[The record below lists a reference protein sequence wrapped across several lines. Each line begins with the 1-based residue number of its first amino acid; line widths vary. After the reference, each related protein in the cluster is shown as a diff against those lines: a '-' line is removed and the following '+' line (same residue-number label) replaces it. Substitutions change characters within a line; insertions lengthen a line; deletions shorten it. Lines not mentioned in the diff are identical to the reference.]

1 MTVGMGAGAAP
12 SSSERGTPTG
22 VGVPATAGP
31 SRRGRRLSLPR
42 LAALAAGLIGLGV
55 VAVLA
60 VAPSASQVQAQSPL
74 LGLPAPDIR
83 GSTLGG
89 SGFDLVS
96 LRGHFVVL
104 DFFASWCPACV
115 TEQPELERFASHQGS
130 RPGGAR
136 LVGVIFS
143 DSVRAVRS
151 FLGSAVSLYPVLAD
165 PGGATALVYGVR
177 QPPEKYIIDPA
188 GAVAA
193 KILGPTT
200 EAQLD
205 TMIAQIAGQEG
216 QVKT

>member
-1 MTVGMGAGAAP
+1 MTFGMGAGAAP
-12 SSSERGTPTG
+12 SSSDHGTPTG
-22 VGVPATAGP
+22 AGVPASPGR
-31 SRRGRRLSLPR
+31 SRRARRLSIPR
-42 LAALAAGLIGLGV
+42 LAALAAGLIGAVV

-83 GSTLGG
+83 GPTLSG
-89 SGFDLVS
+89 SGFELAG

-115 TEQPELERFASHQGS
+115 TEQPELERFAAHQGA
-130 RPGGAR
+130 RPGGHR

-143 DSVRAVRS
+143 DSQPAVRS
-151 FLGSAVSLYPVLAD
+151 FLGPGVSLYPVLDD
-165 PGGATALVYGVR
+165 PGGATALAYGVR

-188 GAVAA
+188 GTVAA

-200 EAQLD
+200 EAGLD
-205 TMIAQIAGQEG
+205 TMIAQIARQEG
-216 QVKT
+216 R